1 MLTGEN
7 RRTCY
12 GAADCNVAG
21 CHGPSE
27 YAPIKTESRHKSDRH
42 VTKWCAVHSFR
53 SNGIKGVAV
62 IAGGSASAEQN
73 KPVQL
78 EFYGGSGPIEDKSP
92 AMKHSGSQGRRRMV
106 SLMSMDLPDHD
117 STSRMN
123 GLSRETRLSCREG
136 LRSQGQARAVFCL
149 RLRSLIRKRTP
160 DLRWT
165 ILLQV

>member
-1 MLTGEN
+1 MVRQIATLLAVMALASTLPSRQRADTNLIGTL
-7 RRTCY
+7 RS
-12 GAADCNVAG
+12 GAQF
-21 CHGPSE
+21 
-27 YAPIKTESRHKSDRH
+27 I
-42 VTKWCAVHSFR
+42 SFR